1 MMYRYIDVRI
11 VNDNETKYD
20 KGDIKCNL
28 MHSDCNNHDY
38 GDVCVDDDDPVFL
51 AAPGSARRGQFEGRG
66 ERGSSCVSSSD
77 PKRRHPPMLI
87 IIRMTSCDIL
97 LSNRT
102 SSSNTPLLHH
112 PQISNRVLFA
122 GYTYRAPYRKQKSF
136 NLTITDCISWYR
148 QFSFVSEIQFH
159 GE

>member
-1 MMYRYIDVRI
+1 MTTNDYQYEDDDGHD
-11 VNDNETKYD
+11 NDNDYEND
-20 KGDIKCNL
+20 GD
-28 MHSDCNNHDY
+28 DDDQEA
-38 GDVCVDDDDPVFL
+38 GDDDDPVFL
-51 AAPGSARRGQFEGRG
+51 AAQWSARRGQFEGRG

-102 SSSNTPLLHH
+102 SSSKTPLLHH

>member
-1 MMYRYIDVRI
+1 MMNRYIDVRI

-20 KGDIKCNL
+20 KGDTKCNL
-28 MHSDCNNHDY
+28 IPSDCNNHDY

-102 SSSNTPLLHH
+102 SSSKTPLLHH
-112 PQISNRVLFA
+112 PQSVPF
-122 GYTYRAPYRKQKSF
+122 
-136 NLTITDCISWYR
+136 
-148 QFSFVSEIQFH
+148 
-159 GE
+159 